1 MDKSFCAREKPKS
14 GKNAYRR
21 RVHIYIS
28 EAEIWYRDLWLC
40 LPTLSL
46 LR

>member
-1 MDKSFCAREKPKS
+1 MTLELWSQIMDKSFCAREKPKS

-28 EAEIWYRDLWLC
+28 EAEI
-40 LPTLSL
+40 
-46 LR
+46 